1 MGLAIC
7 LNVVSSQTFFR
18 EIPASSL
25 ALSMAITRS
34 HCVILYCIIFFS
46 YIILYCNFL
55 FLFLLL
61 KVLVCLSYSSHPT
74 RLASLLSGGN
84 YTVLQLFVN
93 IIISD

>member
-1 MGLAIC
+1 MELASC

-46 YIILYCNFL
+46 Y
-55 FLFLLL
+55 FLLL
-61 KVLVCLSYSSHPT
+61 KVLVCLSFSSHPT